1 MFTVTISEK
10 HYNFNAF
17 ARLSLRIKIH
27 DFLHRLPGER
37 KKNTTGHILTFPIMH
52 HFLSKQWQQTGTS
65 NTVLLSSLIH
75 DDVTHRFFDSER
87 EAFPR
92 F

>member
-1 MFTVTISEK
+1 MHLPDSAYALF
-10 HYNFNAF
+10 
-17 ARLSLRIKIH
+17 KIH
-27 DFLHRLPGER
+27 DFLHRSLPR
-37 KKNTTGHILTFPIMH
+37 SKKPKQTGHILTFPIMH
-52 HFLSKQWQQTGTS
+52 HFLTTQWQQTGTS

-75 DDVTHRFFDSER
+75 DDVTHRFFDSEK